1 MTKQLKLMTMV
12 VIILMCIPFI
22 WESRGCRGL
31 RRLILPESYMLYN
44 SGNGIGVKY
53 YMGYCV
59 NESSI
64 FSVTGPEDGE
74 MYKDSVLPRSV
85 KVKIT
90 SKIDLPGRITSFDTY
105 LNGDYQSTDL
115 YFIYQNGPKCH
126 FASIEESSEYG
137 LRLLKTSEI
146 GGPYLLTITNDY
158 KRFYVQSENL
168 KEIYVYHIN
177 GGLIKKYDLQK
188 PSIITLIDND
198 DQERPI
204 FAVFDGQKLFTFKEG
219 ETDEVL
225 RFGTT
230 SNISN
235 AFFFTET
242 GYSIPFWPSG
252 SYARRLGNTVFDLT
266 FNLVLYDGQ
275 YLYAINLDSKN
286 LIFKTKV
293 DGLKL
298 GALTKNYIVA
308 PYNEGICLIDNGTG
322 GIKNLLKSSEK
333 FRLLDYGGSMDETL
347 SDMFFTSYSKGKSTI
362 KGWRFGNQKDQIKTI
377 SFPSVN
383 DKINHM
389 RKYGYLIFYGDNG
402 IYYTTEMYPS
412 WNDVYW

>member
-137 LRLLKTSEI
+137 FRLLKTSEI
-146 GGPYLLTITNDY
+146 GGPYLLTITNGY

-177 GGLIKKYDLQK
+177 GGRIKKYD
-188 PSIITLIDND
+188 
-198 DQERPI
+198 
-204 FAVFDGQKLFTFKEG
+204 
-219 ETDEVL
+219 
-225 RFGTT
+225 
-230 SNISN
+230 
-235 AFFFTET
+235 
-242 GYSIPFWPSG
+242 
-252 SYARRLGNTVFDLT
+252 
-266 FNLVLYDGQ
+266 
-275 YLYAINLDSKN
+275 
-286 LIFKTKV
+286 
-293 DGLKL
+293 
-298 GALTKNYIVA
+298 
-308 PYNEGICLIDNGTG
+308 
-322 GIKNLLKSSEK
+322 
-333 FRLLDYGGSMDETL
+333 
-347 SDMFFTSYSKGKSTI
+347 
-362 KGWRFGNQKDQIKTI
+362 
-377 SFPSVN
+377 
-383 DKINHM
+383 
-389 RKYGYLIFYGDNG
+389 
-402 IYYTTEMYPS
+402 
-412 WNDVYW
+412 